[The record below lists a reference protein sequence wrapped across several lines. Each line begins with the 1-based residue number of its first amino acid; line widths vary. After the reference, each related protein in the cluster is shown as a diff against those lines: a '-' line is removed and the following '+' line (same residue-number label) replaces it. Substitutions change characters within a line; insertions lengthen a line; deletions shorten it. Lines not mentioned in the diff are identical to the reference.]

1 MNYLEEGTLL
11 WLEGAQERHVHL
23 IEEEKSFNSELGGN
37 EVYCTNV
44 LLSLI
49 KIMLCSRIRCQKV
62 LN

>member
-44 LLSLI
+44 LLLLI
-49 KIMLCSRIRCQKV
+49 KITLCRKLHCQNV